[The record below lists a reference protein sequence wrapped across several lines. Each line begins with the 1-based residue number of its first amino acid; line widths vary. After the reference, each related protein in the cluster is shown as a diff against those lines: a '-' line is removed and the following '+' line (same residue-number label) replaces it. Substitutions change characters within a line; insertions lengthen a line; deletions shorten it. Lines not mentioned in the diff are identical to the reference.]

1 MNCHAFNLKGTKM
14 RRKRYESCTFMIIDW
29 LKLNIES
36 PLTFLLFNPCYS
48 KFTKFENSILE
59 HIQSLSYKQI
69 VCIGILT
76 YSGSGGRIWV
86 LQRIIKSRLFVRK
99 LDFKNTMRRRYK
111 DLLLSIASWD
121 WSSSLT
127 RKFLEYIIGIVL
139 STVVK
144 TFVRFSERVSDS
156 EDGPTG
162 TDFED
167 VVWILLIRVI
177 YTLLIILYDGC
188 LVYIDWR
195 KIMIFIK
202 LSTWKLSW
210 TCDVMSSRHL
220 CHHLSPFC
228 YYFCRY

>member
-1 MNCHAFNLKGTKM
+1 MVISGKWTVMFSTWKVPKM
-14 RRKRYESCTFMIIDW
+14 RRKRYESCTFTIIDW

-48 KFTKFENSILE
+48 KFTMFENSILE
-59 HIQSLSYKQI
+59 HIQSLSYKQS
-69 VCIGILT
+69 GIQT
-76 YSGSGGRIWV
+76 YSGSDGRIF
-86 LQRIIKSRLFVRK
+86 QRIIKSRLFVRK

-144 TFVRFSERVSDS
+144 TFVRFSERISETS
-156 EDGPTG
+156 EDRP

-167 VVWILLIRVI
+167 VVWIVLIRLI
-177 YTLLIILYDGC
+177 NTFLII
-188 LVYIDWR
+188 VYNGSIDAWY
-195 KIMIFIK
+195 
-202 LSTWKLSW
+202 T
-210 TCDVMSSRHL
+210 
-220 CHHLSPFC
+220 
-228 YYFCRY
+228 